1 MWLDS
6 AGWLGVE
13 RVKCLSVWIVVT
25 VAALLINRSMALFN
39 IVYSQL
45 DVLFQF

>member
-1 MWLDS
+1 MVDIDMKRPIL
-6 AGWLGVE
+6 
-13 RVKCLSVWIVVT
+13 VVT

-39 IVYSQL
+39 IVYSEL